1 MMIDSTTSTG
11 IMNLDTRSMP
21 FSTPAKM
28 TASVSTAKMTKQ
40 SSVDTPFEMN
50 EPK

>member
-28 TASVSTAKMTKQ
+28 TASVSAAKMTKQ

-50 EPK
+50 ELK